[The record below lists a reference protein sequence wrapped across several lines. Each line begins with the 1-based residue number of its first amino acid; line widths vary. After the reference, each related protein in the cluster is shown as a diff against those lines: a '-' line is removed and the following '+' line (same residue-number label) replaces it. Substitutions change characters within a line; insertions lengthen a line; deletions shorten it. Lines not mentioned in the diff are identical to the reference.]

1 MLIVIEKGVSF
12 SKRKFEVIKRC
23 WYALKMMMYPRG
35 EKQKEM
41 YPRREDLCATLNEA
55 SECKKL
61 LTGS

>member
-23 WYALKMMMYPRG
+23 WYALKMMMYPR
-35 EKQKEM
+35 
-41 YPRREDLCATLNEA
+41 REDLCATLNEA
-55 SECKKL
+55 SECKKF